1 MALIRILGGNLTTPT
16 NFDTHIEVD
25 NIRRILTTATTVVL
39 NYPGASGTQTITIT
53 IPSDTSGRFQREIIS
68 SILGAV
74 KTGVAFSDLPATFTN
89 GEAPANNRITSF
101 AIA

>member
-16 NFDTHIEVD
+16 NFDTYIE
-25 NIRRILTTATTVVL
+25 
-39 NYPGASGTQTITIT
+39 TQTITIT

-68 SILGAV
+68 SILGAA
-74 KTGVAFSDLPATFTN
+74 KTGVVFSDLPATFTN
-89 GEAPANNRITSF
+89 GEAAANNKITSI